1 MFTDRQSL
9 AFGDVLSLLEAEF
22 ADAER
27 EYQHT
32 DVDTDQEEDT
42 EEREENPSMEKN
54 SDEEDD
60 HDLTHGKL
68 VETEEAWMTRVS
80 RQR

>member
-42 EEREENPSMEKN
+42 RRARGEPQHGEEF
-54 SDEEDD
+54 
-60 HDLTHGKL
+60 G
-68 VETEEAWMTRVS
+68 
-80 RQR
+80 

>member
-1 MFTDRQSL
+1 MLRGNTSTQMWTPTRRRIQ
-9 AFGDVLSLLEAEF
+9 
-22 ADAER
+22 
-27 EYQHT
+27 
-32 DVDTDQEEDT
+32 